1 MKKLSD
7 TTGGVVVE
15 EGFFAPYQLQRNKFF
30 LIVLTSWAL
39 FYFHKIPYYT
49 FWPNF
54 LQRVM
59 RYDLHWKRGMIFQE
73 LVTHAKK
80 PFICILL
87 KHLYIPHINNLL
99 LMLDLFVRLMM
110 TCLWRHYLLHDVFT
124 QHNSFH
130 INEILQKVF
139 CHIR

>member
-15 EGFFAPYQLQRNKFF
+15 EGLFAPPPYQLQRNKFF
-30 LIVLTSWAL
+30 LIVLTSWGL
-39 FYFHKIPYYT
+39 FYFHKIPFYT

-54 LQRVM
+54 DKVFPEGYEIWPLVEE
-59 RYDLHWKRGMIFQE
+59 RYDISRISD
-73 LVTHAKK
+73 TYKK

-110 TCLWRHYLLHDVFT
+110 TCLWRHYLLHDVFI
-124 QHNSFH
+124 QHNSSH
-130 INEILQKVF
+130 IN
-139 CHIR
+139 